1 MSRPCVYVSTATF
14 LPKNPMVLSSC
25 LLRRACDDGSMNHGG
40 TGLVIWDVD
49 GTLIPADLRWLTRA
63 ISRAYGMAESE
74 VVFPDK
80 KVHGYTDESIAID
93 TAITSGVDALAA
105 EAGIPAFREAI
116 AAVMQEG
123 RRELAEVQPPY
134 PGAAASIAELHGRG
148 FHQTVLTG
156 NLRSAAEVKLQV
168 SGLDE
173 FLDLRIGGFGS
184 DARDRFQLPAV
195 VAGRYLATYGQ
206 QLDPDR
212 VIVIGDAPNDIAC
225 ARHAGFHV
233 AVVAHRIG
241 HQELASHHPDVVLD
255 SLDPTAVVAAVNSL
269 WASGGSPATS

>member
-1 MSRPCVYVSTATF
+1 
-14 LPKNPMVLSSC
+14 
-25 LLRRACDDGSMNHGG
+25 MNHSSA
-40 TGLVIWDVD
+40 GLVIWDVD

-63 ISRAYGMAESE
+63 IARAYGMAESE
-74 VVFPDK
+74 VAFPDK

-93 TAITSGVDALAA
+93 AAITSGVDSLAA

-134 PGAAASIAELHGRG
+134 PGAAASIAELHGHG
-148 FHQTVLTG
+148 FDQTVLTG

-195 VAGRYLATYGQ
+195 VAQRYSAVYGVP
-206 QLDPDR
+206 LDSAR
-212 VIVIGDAPNDIAC
+212 VLVIGDAPNDIAC
-225 ARHAGFHV
+225 ARHAGFRV

-241 HQELASHHPDVVLD
+241 RQELASYEPDLVLD
-255 SLDPTAVVAAVNSL
+255 SLDPPTVVAAVSSL
-269 WASGGSPATS
+269 VSSGGSPAAC